1 MSKHD
6 AQHTDSI
13 NRAPLHKASSAG
25 NEPVTV
31 AQASVTEIA
40 DRQNFGE
47 QHITG
52 RGGENPGASIK
63 KQTSNNA

>member
-6 AQHTDSI
+6 AQHTDAENS
-13 NRAPLHKASSAG
+13 RALHKASSAG

-31 AQASVTEIA
+31 VQKSVTAIA
-40 DRQNFGE
+40 AEQKFGE